1 MTRIV
6 VPGELVA
13 SSPQRIEFAFIE
25 NGKTYSSVLGLF
37 DEANLR
43 VIPLEGAYMPAQYD
57 IIVGIINEVKFAGY
71 NIDINSPYKGFL
83 SAKDSRYEYKLGD
96 VISAKI
102 VEVDEV
108 KSVNLEG
115 ARALRDGEIIEIS
128 PVKIPRV
135 IGKKNSM
142 LDMIKEATKSEI
154 FVGKNG
160 RIWIQ
165 GGNSALAARTI
176 LKVEKEAHTTGLTE
190 RISAFLKDEVSR

>member
-6 VPGELVA
+6 VPGELLV
-13 SSPQRIEFAFIE
+13 SSPQRIDSAFVE

-37 DEANLR
+37 DETSPR
-43 VIPLEGAYMPAQYD
+43 VIPLEGPYMPAQYD
-57 IIVGIINEVKFAGY
+57 IIVGIIDEVKFAGY
-71 NIDINSPYKGFL
+71 NVDINSPYRGFL

-102 VEVDEV
+102 TEVDEV
-108 KSVNLEG
+108 KNVDLES

-128 PVKIPRV
+128 PAKIPRV
-135 IGKKNSM
+135 IGKNNSM
-142 LDMIKEATKSEI
+142 LDMIREATRSEI

-160 RIWIQ
+160 RIWIR
-165 GGNSALAARTI
+165 GGNSALAARAI

-190 RISAFLKDEVSR
+190 RISAFLKEEASK

>member
-6 VPGELVA
+6 VPGELLA
-13 SSPQRIEFAFIE
+13 GSPQRIEFAYVE
-25 NGKTYSSVLGLF
+25 NGRTYSSVLGLF
-37 DEANLR
+37 DEANPR
-43 VIPLEGAYMPAQYD
+43 VIPLEGPYMPAQYD
-57 IIVGIINEVKFAGY
+57 IIVGIVNEVKFAGY
-71 NIDINSPYKGFL
+71 NIDINSPYRGFL
-83 SAKDSRYEYKLGD
+83 SAKDSRYEHKLGD

-108 KSVNLEG
+108 KNVDLEG
-115 ARALRDGEIIEIS
+115 ARSLKDGEIIEIR
-128 PVKIPRV
+128 PAKIPRV

-142 LDMIKEATKSEI
+142 LDLIRDATKSEI

-160 RIWIQ
+160 RIWIR

-190 RISAFLKDEVSR
+190 RISDFLKQEVSK

>member
-37 DEANLR
+37 DEANPR

-71 NIDINSPYKGFL
+71 NIDINAPYKGFL

-128 PVKIPRV
+128 PAKIPRV

-142 LDMIKEATKSEI
+142 LDMIREATKSEI

-160 RIWIQ
+160 RIWIR

>member
-6 VPGELVA
+6 VPGELLV
-13 SSPQRIEFAFIE
+13 SSPQRIESSFVE
-25 NGKTYSSVLGLF
+25 DGKTYSSVLGLF
-37 DEANLR
+37 DEVTPR
-43 VIPLEGAYMPAQYD
+43 VIPLEGPYMPAQYD
-57 IIVGIINEVKFAGY
+57 IIVGIIDEVKFAGY
-71 NIDINSPYKGFL
+71 NTDINSPYRGFL

-102 VEVDEV
+102 VAVDEV
-108 KSVNLEG
+108 KNVDLES
-115 ARALRDGEIIEIS
+115 ARALRDGEIIEVS
-128 PVKIPRV
+128 SAKIPRV

-142 LDMIKEATKSEI
+142 LDMIREATKTEI

-160 RIWIQ
+160 RIWLR

-190 RISAFLKDEVSR
+190 RISAFLKEEISK